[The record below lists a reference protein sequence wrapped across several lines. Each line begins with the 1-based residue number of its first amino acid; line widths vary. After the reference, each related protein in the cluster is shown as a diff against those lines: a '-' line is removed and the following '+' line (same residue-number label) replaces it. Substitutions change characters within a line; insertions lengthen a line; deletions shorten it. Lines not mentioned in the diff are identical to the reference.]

1 MPELEQMLAML
12 NRIGREV
19 LDIFWLP
26 SMEALILGTLIWVL
40 LRLYQDHAPKFRH
53 VLWILVILKPLLS
66 ILLPWQGPFSLPWHP
81 VLIPI
86 GTGVYTAGSDP
97 SWWALH
103 AYTIVGTVWIS
114 AVAFGLTWTIIGTAV
129 LYWQSKQ
136 TMPVMVPWIQALFDR
151 CHSIVG
157 IKHPIKLR
165 MSDAFAGPTLI
176 AIGKPVIIVPSWC
189 LIQLSPQELKQVFL
203 HEMLHYARRDHF
215 TVLLVQLS
223 KIFFFF
229 HPLIWYAGKRIGIE
243 AERAC
248 DAAVIRVSRKPES
261 YASSLLK
268 VAEGALGVSRWRGV
282 LEMAKSASLTALRIR
297 DVLSG
302 AESRHV
308 DGFRALIIVGL
319 CALLCVT
326 PLFHI
331 PVSIPFVRF
340 TGETQ
345 QNATAPPAN
354 ISLAQVH
361 ETLIPLDEKPRTIAI
376 APPPIDVAEALKFSK
391 TEPVRNM
398 VADGRPY
405 ARRSMA
411 VIIRSQALS
420 SLPTDLVEQER
431 PNIAPAALGLPEVS
445 TSLMQPRASGWSSGQ
460 IEVQGIGQTL
470 ARSVFPNT
478 LSLRAGY
485 FVTRTHEFGGVFSI
499 VSPTDLYAEYDREQS
514 DNGAGP
520 SSVRARRLTS
530 SVSSPLISSPNLGSD
545 QQDAI
550 DNEPVEQIMRIGG
563 FYRYNLA
570 GLSSSLVPFI
580 GIGAGVE
587 VRPGRNPKLIES
599 GAGVRYFWAKRAA
612 LILQLDYQK
621 EVEFTTRS
629 YINASLGFSAIF

>member
-1 MPELEQMLAML
+1 MPDLEQMLPMF
-12 NRIGREV
+12 NQIGREV
-19 LDIFWLP
+19 LDVFWLP
-26 SMEALILGTLIWVL
+26 SMEALILGTLIWVV

-53 VLWILVILKPLLS
+53 VLWILVILKPLVS

-86 GTGVYTAGSDP
+86 GTGAYTAGSDP

-103 AYTIVGTVWIS
+103 AYTIVGTVWTS
-114 AVAFGLTWTIIGTAV
+114 AVAFGLIWTIIGTAA

-136 TMPVMVPWIQALFDR
+136 ALPVMVPWIQALLDR
-151 CHSIVG
+151 CHSSVG

-215 TVLLVQLS
+215 TVLLVQFS
-223 KIFFFF
+223 KIIFFF
-229 HPLIWYAGKRIGIE
+229 HPLIWYAGKRISIE

-308 DGFRALIIVGL
+308 VGFRALIIVGL
-319 CALLCVT
+319 CVLLCVT
-326 PLFHI
+326 PLFHV
-331 PVSIPFVRF
+331 PVSVPFVRF

-345 QNATAPPAN
+345 QIATAPPTN
-354 ISLAQVH
+354 ISLAQIH
-361 ETLIPLDEKPRTIAI
+361 ETLIPFDERPRTLAI

-411 VIIRSQALS
+411 VKIRSQALS
-420 SLPTDLVEQER
+420 SPPTDLVEQKR
-431 PNIAPAALGLPEVS
+431 PNIAQATLGLPEVS
-445 TSLMQPRASGWSSGQ
+445 TSLVQPRASGWSSGQ
-460 IEVQGIGQTL
+460 IEVQGIGQTPT
-470 ARSVFPNT
+470 RSVFSNA

-499 VSPTDLYAEYDREQS
+499 VSPTDLFAENDREQS
-514 DNGAGP
+514 DNSAGP

-530 SVSSPLISSPNLGSD
+530 SVFSSLVSSPNLGSD
-545 QQDAI
+545 QRDAI

-587 VRPGRNPKLIES
+587 VRPGRKPKLIES